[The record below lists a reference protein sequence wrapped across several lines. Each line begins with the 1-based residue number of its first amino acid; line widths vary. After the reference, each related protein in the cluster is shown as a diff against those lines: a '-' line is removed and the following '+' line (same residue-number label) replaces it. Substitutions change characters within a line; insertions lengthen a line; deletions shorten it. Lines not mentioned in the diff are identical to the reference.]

1 MPGAREN
8 GKGKDPERPYLELTL
23 VPLGEKPKAR
33 RRNAVEGIRQI
44 GPVSSVEGV
53 PALRRG
59 WSQ

>member
-8 GKGKDPERPYLELTL
+8 GKRKDPESPYLELTQ
-23 VPLGEKPKAR
+23 VSLGEKPKAR
-33 RRNAVEGIRQI
+33 RRNAVEGIRQN

-53 PALRRG
+53 PALRKS